1 MADLICDECGSPDA
15 YPPAPAL
22 CHTPFCHGRMGGSDE
37 YVPSRVEATRNMG
50 PGDLG
55 TGGRRRWR
63 DLVLDVAPD
72 AAERRQYAPGEVIP
86 VRKEDLQPG
95 GFAYEAP
102 VEAPAEAPVVPQD
115 PQDAPARPAAP
126 QGAASPHQNVLLAI
140 PTDHAER
147 KRAPMC
153 TGLLDYFPAA
163 LMAVANL
170 SLVGNEQHNPGEPL
184 HWARGK
190 STDQPD
196 TIVRHLMQRGT
207 LDTDGVR
214 HSTKVAWRALALLQE
229 EIERDAGF
237 TPKAD

>member
-1 MADLICDECGSPDA
+1 MADLICDECGSPNA

-37 YVPSRVEATRNMG
+37 YVPSRIEATRNMG
-50 PGDLG
+50 PVNPG
-55 TGGRRRWR
+55 TGERRRGSII
-63 DLVLDVAPD
+63 LDNAPD

-86 VRKEDLQPG
+86 VRKEDTQPG

-102 VEAPAEAPVVPQD
+102 VV
-115 PQDAPARPAAP
+115 P
-126 QGAASPHQNVLLAI
+126 QGAASPHQNVLLAM

-147 KRAPMC
+147 KRAPLC

-237 TPKAD
+237 TPEAD